1 MGVEKEVLPRR
12 TAIIHYWLV
21 NMRGGERVLEALC
34 ELYPEADIYTHVL
47 DEDAISSFLRQRNIK
62 TTFINRLPWA
72 KKLYQA
78 YLPLMPLALEQ
89 LNLSGYDLVISS
101 ESGPAKGVIVGPN
114 TLHVCYCHSPMRY
127 LWDMHSDYLIDAS
140 LPVRL
145 LFPLLAHY
153 LRIWDRHSA
162 LGVDR
167 FIANSAFVAKRIQKC
182 YRREAE
188 VIPPPAAVE
197 EFYIAEEKDDYY
209 LLFGQLVKYKRADLA
224 IEAFNRLGKR
234 LVVIGD
240 GEMLSK
246 LKSMANGNIEFLG
259 KQPFGQVKH
268 YLAHCQA
275 LIFPGVEDFGIVPV
289 EAMASGRPVIAF
301 AAGGVM
307 ETVRENVTGLF
318 FHQQTP
324 ESLIEAIERF
334 EHSQAQFD
342 PLAIRCH
349 AESFSKELFK
359 RRIADFIGS

>member
-1 MGVEKEVLPRR
+1 MPKKV
-12 TAIIHYWLV
+12 AIIHYWLV

-47 DEDAISSFLRQRNIK
+47 DVEAISPFLGQRNIK

-89 LNLSGYDLVISS
+89 LDLRGYDLVISS

-127 LWDMHSDYLIDAS
+127 LWDMYSDYLKDAS

-153 LRIWDRHSA
+153 LRIWDRHSS

-167 FIANSAFVAKRIQKC
+167 FIANSAFVAQRIQKC

-188 VIPPPAAVE
+188 VIYPPVAVE

-224 IEAFNRLGKR
+224 IEAFNRLGIR

-240 GEMLSK
+240 GETLPK
-246 LKSMANGNIEFLG
+246 LKKMAKSNIQFLG
-259 KQPFGQVKH
+259 KQPFGLVKQ
-268 YLAHCQA
+268 YLSRCQA

-301 AAGGVM
+301 AEGGAL
-307 ETVRENVTGLF
+307 ETVVENVTGLF

-324 ESLIEAIERF
+324 ESLISAIEAF
-334 EHSQAQFD
+334 EQNRAQFD
-342 PLAIRCH
+342 PKAIRRH
-349 AESFSKELFK
+349 AEGFSKELFK
-359 RRIADFIGS
+359 LRIANFIGN